1 MVKYCGRV
9 EFMTITIDLPTE
21 AEAGLRKRA
30 KLKGQKLDEYVRN
43 VLVRESEP
51 SLAEL
56 LKPIH
61 EETRRSGI
69 TEEELEELIDSEL
82 AEVRRET
89 PLSSR

>member
-1 MVKYCGRV
+1 
-9 EFMTITIDLPTE
+9 MTITIDLPTE
-21 AEAGLRKRA
+21 AEEGLRERA
-30 KLKGQKLDEYVRN
+30 KFKGQAFDEYIRN
-43 VLVRESEP
+43 VLLRESEP
-51 SLAEL
+51 TLAEL

-61 EETRRSGI
+61 DETKRSSI

>member
-1 MVKYCGRV
+1 
-9 EFMTITIDLPTE
+9 MTITIELPTE

-30 KLKGQKLDEYVRN
+30 RFKGQAFDEYVKG

-51 SLAEL
+51 TLAEL

-61 EETRRSGI
+61 DETKRSGI

-89 PLSSR
+89 PLWSR

>member
-1 MVKYCGRV
+1 
-9 EFMTITIDLPTE
+9 MTITIDLPTE

-30 KLKGQKLDEYVRN
+30 KFKGQAFDEYVKAYWCA
-43 VLVRESEP
+43 

-61 EETRRSGI
+61 DETKNSGI

-82 AEVRRET
+82 AQVRRET
-89 PLSSR
+89 SLWSR